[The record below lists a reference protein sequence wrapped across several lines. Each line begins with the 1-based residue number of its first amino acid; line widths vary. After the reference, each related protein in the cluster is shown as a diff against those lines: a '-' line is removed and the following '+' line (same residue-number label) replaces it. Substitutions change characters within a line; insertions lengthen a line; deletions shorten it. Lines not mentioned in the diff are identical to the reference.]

1 MPKIE
6 DASEGR
12 KFSDAFSMKFPGK
25 RTNIEFEE
33 VFYLIDWG
41 IYSLSN
47 LSEMAWRAPRWL
59 SKSRDALN
67 NEHGSKLSLNRFEG
81 DRRSCWKSA
90 FFGKRVPEEIS
101 ETLLSPMSENKF
113 TVDFI
118 YITIGKILVVCVDAD
133 CATAWELGI

>member
-1 MPKIE
+1 MR
-6 DASEGR
+6 DDSEGR
-12 KFSDAFSMKFPGK
+12 EFRDAFSMKFPGK

-90 FFGKRVPEEIS
+90 FFGKRVLEEIS